1 MEWRWMVMRI
11 RIAAAVV
18 TFLLFLLEIGYVAA
32 AVQPNAANSVNV
44 LNSSRRDNG
53 AVGSTIQAEAGN
65 VTLLYIDDLRTT
77 LRWQGYY
84 GNVSGGI
91 TLQDSSG
98 NKFYDWSLTSPSGE
112 VYAANKSSVSWTTIQ
127 CFNYSKAAGEQ
138 VITLRNLE
146 DSYNM
151 NATDKDG
158 VNETFNATYQST
170 FKVGTKTI
178 SSADSCPTAYT
189 FVNSLQQAS
198 SFPEVLLTDNVSAI
212 VYTALLEQDATGF
225 DGLTHDFQMIVGENG
240 DDAAVTNYYFFV
252 ELE

>member
-1 MEWRWMVMRI
+1 MKNNSWVMAI
-11 RIAAAVV
+11 WAAM
-18 TFLLFLLEIGYVAA
+18 LLFGAAMVVAA
-32 AVQPNAANSVNV
+32 PDPASDIIVGP
-44 LNSSRRDNG
+44 SSARSDG
-53 AVGSTIQAEAGN
+53 TVGTTVEAQAGN
-65 VTLLYIDDLRTT
+65 VTLLSINDTRTT

-84 GNVSGGI
+84 GNVTGRI
-91 TLQDSSG
+91 TLEDGSG
-98 NKFYDWSLTSPSGE
+98 DRFYDWNIASPQGE
-112 VYAANKSSVSWTTIQ
+112 IYASNKTSVSWTTIQ